1 LALVAILLIVSLPH
15 AERSP
20 SAAGRSRSASPTGR
34 SSGAHPAHLRPK
46 SAPAKSAPA
55 KTAPAKTAPAKTAPA
70 KTAAARA
77 SAGTP
82 AGSQP
87 VTPTTDPAAARAPA
101 LNMAAPAGF
110 GPLLRQAWISADPA
124 GAHLSATDVQS
135 TMVGSVYYAAQ
146 PSIAN
151 YWAVSRFVPSEAA
164 EPLAGTPAGNALLA
178 PFRYVAIFY
187 KAPGQPWRYIGDFTP
202 GLCPSAVP
210 PPVLAAWDLCSPA
223 A

>member
-20 SAAGRSRSASPTGR
+20 SAAGRSRSAAPTGR
-34 SSGAHPAHLRPK
+34 SSGAHPAHLRP
-46 SAPAKSAPA
+46 KSAPA